1 MKPLASIKCF
11 VVMAALAGWA
21 PTQSRGDET
30 KAVSA
35 RVAAYVDAFNRRDL
49 DACAEH
55 WSENAEYVVPGS
67 AQRMQGRAAIRKA
80 LEKLLETDEPFQMSV
95 SEQRF
100 RAATPD
106 TVLEEGTA
114 TLVSPSHGVESARY
128 LVVHVRQDG
137 QWYRD
142 SVRETAVAS
151 PAAGPTI
158 QELQWLLGDWKH
170 EKNGVS
176 THIHGEWMNGRRFI
190 SRRFKLRSKAG
201 RELEG
206 TQIIGRDPSSGT
218 IRSWGFDSEGGI
230 EQAAWHRDG
239 DRWLVKVKALL
250 PDGSVGS
257 EQRVLSVVGG
267 REMTSE
273 VIEQQ
278 VNGQL
283 LPASEQVTLVR
294 DRQE

>member
-1 MKPLASIKCF
+1 MTRLCSIKCF
-11 VVMAALAGWA
+11 VVVVALAGWA
-21 PTQSRGDET
+21 PAQSRGDAT

-35 RVAAYVDAFNRRDL
+35 RVASYVDAFNRRDL

-55 WSENAEYVVPGS
+55 WSENAEYVVPGTPK
-67 AQRMQGRAAIRKA
+67 RVRGRAAIRKA
-80 LEKLLETDEPFQMSV
+80 LATLLQTDEAFQLSV

-100 RAATPD
+100 RVATPD

-114 TLVSPSHGVESARY
+114 TLVSPSHGVERSRY
-128 LVVHVRQDG
+128 LVVHIRQDG

-151 PAAGPTI
+151 SAAGPKL
-158 QELQWLLGDWKH
+158 QELQWLLGDWRH
-170 EKNGVS
+170 EESGVS
-176 THIHGEWMNGRRFI
+176 THIHGERINGGKFI
-190 SRRFKLRSKAG
+190 SRRFKVVSNDG

-206 TQIIGRDPSSGT
+206 TQIVGRDPSSGT

-239 DRWLVKVKALL
+239 DRWLVKVKAML
-250 PDGSVGS
+250 PDGSEGS
-257 EQRVLSVVGG
+257 EQRVLSFVGG
-267 REMTSE
+267 GKMTSE

-283 LPASEQVTLVR
+283 LPASKKITLNR